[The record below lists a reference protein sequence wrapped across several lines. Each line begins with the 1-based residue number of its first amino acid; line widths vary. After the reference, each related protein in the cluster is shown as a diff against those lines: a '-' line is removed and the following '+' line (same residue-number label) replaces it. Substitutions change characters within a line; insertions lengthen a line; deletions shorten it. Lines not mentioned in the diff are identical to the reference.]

1 MERNYMQVLES
12 KALIRF
18 EDCDPFGHLNNGR
31 YIDYYLNA
39 REDQVRDNYGLDI
52 YALAKTT
59 GKAWV
64 VTSNQIA
71 YLREVKFMETVKI
84 KTSLRWFS
92 DTDLLM
98 EGQMVNPETGGIISV
113 IWTRFAYIDVRKGQK
128 VSHGED
134 LVELFNKV
142 AILGEGK
149 QEAYFEDRVKELRS
163 ENSADQ
169 AQVTQV

>member
-1 MERNYMQVLES
+1 MERNYEKILES

-64 VTSNQIA
+64 VAANQIA
-71 YLREVKFMETVKI
+71 YLREVKYMETVKI
-84 KTSLRWFS
+84 KTCLRWFTGS
-92 DTDLLM
+92 DLLM
-98 EGQMVNPETGGIISV
+98 EGQMVNLDTGAIISV
-113 IWTRFAYIDVRKGQK
+113 IWSRFTYIDVRKGQK
-128 VSHGED
+128 ATHD
-134 LVELFNKV
+134 AELTALFSKV

-149 QEAYFEDRVKELRS
+149 PEAYFEDRVKELRAQ
-163 ENSADQ
+163 SAGSQ
-169 AQVTQV
+169 ALPEA